1 MELDLLSIR
10 LFSKIKI
17 LDESFI
23 RLKKNEQQNTI
34 LNILKNENWSKG
46 LRIEY
51 NTWLYYKKNNYEPC
65 LVKNKKKYYID
76 FNHVKIKIRIQD
88 FFHIKIINEL
98 LKKKDMD
105 KWFNLYGYIDY
116 DRIYT
121 EKNISTHKKNKKYRP
136 DYTIKISGNNYF
148 CMEFFEDSHYNQDDL
163 DFKKEKNRIY
173 SILYESDDDTKI
185 LFFAIYWEKFLLDDK
200 YFNNFVKTIYKKI
213 KEYEDIDDEKK
224 WCIKGINKYIKNEII
239 SESIYNSH
247 EDENKTVI
255 DINEIDKVI
264 GFRDDKSKKLHYT
277 KFIKD
282 IDELINFDNN
292 EIDDLDLHELNLYD
306 SDDEIEKKKNLVT
319 DYIKDNKLSLKGL
332 NRYLKIDRKYLIN
345 IREEENLLR
354 FQTNITKGFVYGIK
368 KQRDSL
374 LNLQNNK
381 ILFIDDY

>member
-1 MELDLLSIR
+1 MELDLLNIR

-17 LDESFI
+17 LDVSFI
-23 RLKKNEQQNTI
+23 RLNKNEQQNLI
-34 LNILKNENWSKG
+34 LNELKSENWSKG
-46 LRIEY
+46 ERVSY
-51 NTWLYYKKNNYEPC
+51 NTWLYYKNNNYDPE
-65 LVKNKKKYYID
+65 LEKNKKKHYII
-76 FNHVKIKIRIQD
+76 FNQIKVKIRIQD
-88 FFHIKIINEL
+88 FFFIKVMDEL
-98 LKKKDMD
+98 LKNKYMD
-105 KWFNLYGYIDY
+105 KWINPYGYIEN
-116 DRIYT
+116 DRINI
-121 EKNISTHKKNKKYRP
+121 EKTISTHKKNKNYRP
-136 DYTIKISGNNYF
+136 DYTIKISKNNYF
-148 CMEFFEDSHYNQDDL
+148 CIEFFEDSHYNQDDPDL
-163 DFKKEKNRIY
+163 KKEKNRIY
-173 SILYESDDDTKI
+173 SILHSSDDDTKK
-185 LFFAIYWEKFLLDDK
+185 LFFAIYWEKHLLDEK

-224 WCIKGINKYIKNEII
+224 WCIKGINKCIKNKII

-247 EDENKTVI
+247 DDENKTVI
-255 DINEIDKVI
+255 DIDEINKVI
-264 GFRDDKSKKLHYT
+264 GFRDDKSRNSHYT

-292 EIDDLDLHELNLYD
+292 EIDDLDLHELDLD
-306 SDDEIEKKKNLVT
+306 DLDDEIEKKKNLVT